1 MAKNNNDTVTEVRNQ
16 INKYVSDREVEV
28 AVIDQHIAA
37 AEADKATAEAAMQA
51 AIESTNQ
58 TEYDNAKSQIAA
70 AQSAI
75 DMYTARKEQ
84 LVNKEFLSEAESDA
98 VIDSLLAYKTERDAE
113 LVAAINKELETIEGI
128 ISKYKGAYKSMH
140 DTIRTWEE
148 QIHANYRRWG
158 VSYAAGHEPKDPA
171 PVRIPSMHG
180 AVSIS
185 EKYINDVKRA
195 Y

>member
-1 MAKNNNDTVTEVRNQ
+1 MAKNNTNVVTEVKNQ
-16 INKYVSDREVEV
+16 INKYISDREVEV

-75 DMYTARKEQ
+75 DMYTARKKQ
-84 LVNKEFLSEAESDA
+84 LINKEFISEAESDA

-113 LVAAINKELETIEGI
+113 LVAELDKELAVIEGI
-128 ISKYKGAYKSMH
+128 ISKYKGAYKSMY

-158 VSYAAGHEPKDPA
+158 VSYAPGHEPKDPA
-171 PVRIPSMHG
+171 PVSIPLMHG
-180 AVSIS
+180 AVSVS
-185 EKYINDVKRA
+185 EKYVSAVKRT